1 MCDLVADALRAEG
14 HEVFTTTQSS
24 QALAELR
31 VGDFNLVVTDL
42 NLDDGDGLSVCREV
56 VSLRPDTPV
65 IVITA
70 FGTMEAAIA
79 AIRAGAY
86 DFVNKPFDVRNLLLM
101 VNRGLEHARLRR
113 EVKRLREGRPVT
125 GTVGQLIGQCRQMRR
140 VYDLVRR
147 VAENDASVVIGGE
160 SGTGKE
166 LVARAIHGESARRA
180 APFVAI
186 NCGAVSEGLLESE
199 LFGHVK
205 GAFTDAHGTRKGLFE
220 QADGGTLFLDEI
232 GETPPEMQV
241 KLLRV
246 LQERTVRPV
255 GGNSESPVDV
265 RIVAASNRDLQQEV
279 EEGRFREDLYYRL
292 NVVQIE
298 LPPLRARGND
308 ILLLGQYFIGRVAK
322 EFNKSVTGL
331 TPEAAKKL
339 LEYDWP
345 GNVRQLENCIER
357 AMTLTRFDQIGV
369 EDLPD
374 RIQQYRST
382 ETRVDDVDIEHLPT
396 LADLERRYIEKVLR
410 LSKNNKTQA
419 ARVLGVDR
427 RTLYRKLD
435 RLD

>member
-1 MCDLVADALRAEG
+1 
-14 HEVFTTTQSS
+14 
-24 QALAELR
+24 
-31 VGDFNLVVTDL
+31 
-42 NLDDGDGLSVCREV
+42 
-56 VSLRPDTPV
+56 
-65 IVITA
+65 
-70 FGTMEAAIA
+70 
-79 AIRAGAY
+79 
-86 DFVNKPFDVRNLLLM
+86 
-101 VNRGLEHARLRR
+101 
-113 EVKRLREGRPVT
+113 
-125 GTVGQLIGQCRQMRR
+125 
-140 VYDLVRR
+140 
-147 VAENDASVVIGGE
+147 
-160 SGTGKE
+160 
-166 LVARAIHGESARRA
+166 
-180 APFVAI
+180 
-186 NCGAVSEGLLESE
+186 
-199 LFGHVK
+199 
-205 GAFTDAHGTRKGLFE
+205 
-220 QADGGTLFLDEI
+220 
-232 GETPPEMQV
+232 
-241 KLLRV
+241 